1 LFPKSKEFFLNIISK
16 FFFCQE
22 IEEKNRKAVNDKDI
36 VPNNDFRE
44 KYEKL
49 IGRDAGKSAAQ
60 VTTPNKQF
68 GFGK

>member
-1 LFPKSKEFFLNIISK
+1 M
-16 FFFCQE
+16 
-22 IEEKNRKAVNDKDI
+22 NDKDI